1 MNTQPDTLT
10 RPFENVITDIRI
22 LASQR
27 AHIDTKIGLLR
38 QEMSNAV
45 LNAPVEQL
53 IDLIKPAGGKL
64 NGNDELDAVTLTS
77 AMFELQGEMRT
88 KMQLETEREIVK
100 RNKDGSLAG
109 AMLAMEQEHNKRM
122 ERLFPAIDP
131 AKTAGKSLEAT
142 VIEEAKIG
150 TRICNFCGQ
159 ERRDTPG
166 PCLMCDDRATM
177 TAEMAAI
184 KEPII
189 GIPMPPVKCDYCGH
203 AHPCLCDTSKLAMA
217 KSPAKQV
224 EKSDHCSLLPTIILF
239 GGNREHELKMMKEEM
254 PDANWRLISSRDGRM
269 FSEMSYDWVVINVM
283 IVPPGAMDYAKKRI
297 PTGRSV
303 CWNGT
308 KRDMERCCG
317 WLREKIKAN
326 TKPVRE

>member
-1 MNTQPDTLT
+1 M
-10 RPFENVITDIRI
+10 REMREAVIKLDLLNFQLLNIRN
-22 LASQR
+22 
-27 AHIDTKIGLLR
+27 
-38 QEMSNAV
+38 EMSRAI
-45 LNAPVEQL
+45 LNAPIEQL
-53 IDLIKPAGGKL
+53 VVLVKPTEADNHIQDLL
-64 NGNDELDAVTLTS
+64 ELKKQDQA
-77 AMFELQGEMRT
+77 ARDKE
-88 KMQLETEREIVK
+88 
-100 RNKDGSLAG
+100 
-109 AMLAMEQEHNKRM
+109 
-122 ERLFPAIDP
+122 
-131 AKTAGKSLEAT
+131 
-142 VIEEAKIG
+142 IEEGLKKQAEERVEKPKKEEQPIEVC
-150 TRICNFCGQ
+150 RYCGYW
-159 ERRDTPG
+159 RPSGPG
-166 PCLMCDDRATM
+166 PCPVCNDVVVGLKK
-177 TAEMAAI
+177 EVEVELAI
-184 KEPII
+184 KEDRFAKKEMETP
-189 GIPMPPVKCDYCGH
+189 KCPTCGH

-269 FSEMSYDWVVINVM
+269 FSEMSYDWVVINAM